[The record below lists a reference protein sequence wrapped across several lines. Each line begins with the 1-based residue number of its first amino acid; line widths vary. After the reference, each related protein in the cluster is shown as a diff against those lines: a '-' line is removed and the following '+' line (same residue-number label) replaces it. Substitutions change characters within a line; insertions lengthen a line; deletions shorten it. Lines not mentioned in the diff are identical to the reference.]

1 MSDTETVSCS
11 IAPSV
16 TVVVLQDLGEVPIT
30 SLDGV
35 DMAVVAWNTTGDID
49 TVSLLLERED
59 NLGTLP
65 IPIAQHIV
73 NSGFHLWEVP
83 VTLAAGT
90 YHVRVEY
97 GDIAG
102 QSTSIT
108 KTTASETLGCPSV
121 DCNGHGV
128 CDDDTNS
135 TCVCRYGW
143 DGTTC
148 DMEPV
153 DITRISAT
161 VIVDTPYS
169 TAMAD
174 QATFKALFRT
184 DMAASLLVVS
194 DQIEVVAL
202 LAGATTEQTRVEF
215 NVLMGGSF
223 HPSPF
228 AFNNTATLT
237 TTLQSML
244 STSDSTLNNG
254 VIGFTSVVK
263 EETTPTGPTLSA
275 ASSTST
281 PASAALFATLVVASV
296 AALF

>member
-1 MSDTETVSCS
+1 M
-11 IAPSV
+11 
-16 TVVVLQDLGEVPIT
+16 GEEAIT

-35 DMAVVAWNTTGDID
+35 DMAVVAWNTTGDMD
-49 TVSLLLERED
+49 TVSLLLQRED

-65 IPIAQHIV
+65 IPIATHIV

-83 VTLAAGT
+83 ATLASGT

-102 QSTSIT
+102 QSASIT
-108 KTTASETLGCPSV
+108 KTTASEVLECPSV

-143 DGTTC
+143 GGTTC

-169 TAMAD
+169 TAMGD
-174 QATFKALFRT
+174 QAAFKALFRA
-184 DMAASLLVVS
+184 DMAASLLVVT
-194 DQIEVVAL
+194 DQIEVVAI
-202 LAGATTEQTRVEF
+202 LAGTTSSQTRVEF
-215 NVLMGGSF
+215 NVLMGEEF

-237 TTLQSML
+237 TTLEGML
-244 STSDSTLNNG
+244 STSDSTLNRG
-254 VIGFTSVVK
+254 VIEFSSVVK
-263 EETTPTGPTLSA
+263 EETTPSKPSLSA

-281 PASAALFATLVVASV
+281 PASAALLATLVVASV
-296 AALF
+296 ATLF